1 MKMAKPL
8 DDDWRRPCSS
18 TNYKER
24 GLCVF
29 FQALVSVCTIKTR
42 NINKTKQQTDHEL
55 LILDLYFFFYP
66 QFCRYAVHILCN
78 SIKTVC
84 RELYRCS
91 VNKGTAV
98 QIDRQLQNM
107 EVRNSFILRLICF
120 IFLFTAGHNEEDE
133 VRGHCRPPLKVDS
146 CPVV

>member
-1 MKMAKPL
+1 M
-8 DDDWRRPCSS
+8 
-18 TNYKER
+18 
-24 GLCVF
+24 
-29 FQALVSVCTIKTR
+29 
-42 NINKTKQQTDHEL
+42 
-55 LILDLYFFFYP
+55 
-66 QFCRYAVHILCN
+66 
-78 SIKTVC
+78 
-84 RELYRCS
+84 
-91 VNKGTAV
+91 